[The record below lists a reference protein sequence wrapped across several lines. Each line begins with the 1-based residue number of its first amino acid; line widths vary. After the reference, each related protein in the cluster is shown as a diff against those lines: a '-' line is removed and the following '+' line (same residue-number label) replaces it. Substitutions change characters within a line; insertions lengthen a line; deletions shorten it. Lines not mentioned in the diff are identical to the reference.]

1 MASDCA
7 EEDGTNISAVSVG
20 PFLTWFVTVR
30 DGHWARR
37 FGNRGLGRYWGLRG
51 RERQG
56 TGENYM
62 VRSCMVCV
70 ARQVILLSLNE
81 GGMDWRG
88 MRHAS
93 VRERCV

>member
-56 TGENYM
+56 TGEIQGPEREGKTGDWGKLHGEELHGLCCSPSNII
-62 VRSCMVCV
+62 
-70 ARQVILLSLNE
+70 VIK
-81 GGMDWRG
+81 
-88 MRHAS
+88 
-93 VRERCV
+93 